1 MVSVVVC
8 TFNRVKYLRIC
19 LEKLA
24 NQTANFSEYEIIVVD
39 NNSTDGSRLAC
50 ESFINTHKELNVN
63 YFLELK
69 QGHTYSRNRGITE
82 SKGEYLAFID
92 DDAFVAINY
101 IENIKKAFSNFKIS
115 ALGGKI
121 TPRYESGNPP
131 VWMSKYLLPLV
142 AALDMGEYKKYFK
155 KGKYPIGANMAFR
168 KNIFRDL
175 GFFNIDLGRRGSK
188 GLEGGD
194 EKDIF
199 IKLHNSGAKVLYDPD
214 VKVTH
219 IIPES
224 RLQLTYIKGLA
235 VGVGSSERKRLKSSG
250 IYQKTHKILSEL
262 IKIAG
267 TGVLFFSFLFK
278 GKVAAAKMLV
288 VFRFWVITGYFK

>member
-1 MVSVVVC
+1 MISVIVC
-8 TFNRVKYLRIC
+8 TYNRVKYLRIC

-24 NQTANFSEYEIIVVD
+24 IQTANSSEYEIIVID
-39 NNSTDGSRLAC
+39 NNSTDGTKLAC
-50 ESFINTHKELNVN
+50 ESFIKIHKKLNVN
-63 YFLELK
+63 YFLELEE
-69 QGHTYSRNRGITE
+69 GHTYSRNRGIIE

-92 DDAFVAINY
+92 DDAFVDVDY
-101 IENIKKAFSNFKIS
+101 IENIKKAFSTYNIA

-142 AALDMGEYKKYFK
+142 AALDMGQNKRYFN
-155 KGKYPIGANMAFR
+155 KGKYPIGANMAFK
-168 KNIFRDL
+168 KNVFQNL
-175 GFFNIDLGRRGSK
+175 GLFNIDLGRRGSK

-199 IKLHNSGAKVLYDPD
+199 LKLHKSGAKVLYDPD

-224 RLQLTYIKGLA
+224 RLKLTYIKGLA
-235 VGVGSSERKRLKSSG
+235 VGVGSSERKRLKHTG
-250 IYQKTHKILSEL
+250 IYQQTYKILSEL

-278 GKVAAAKMLV
+278 RKVAAAKMLV
-288 VFRFWVITGYFK
+288 IFRFWVITGYFK